1 MPELPLR
8 ALACAIG
15 AKIICWDHALG
26 VNYEFSDGDREAHA
40 LGPDDRLVL
49 DRLRRA
55 GKVEYLND
63 DVRTRYAATLN
74 EKLPR
79 LCRSGGEAVI
89 RRWPMAARRT
99 T

>member
-1 MPELPLR
+1 
-8 ALACAIG
+8 
-15 AKIICWDHALG
+15 
-26 VNYEFSDGDREAHA
+26 
-40 LGPDDRLVL
+40 
-49 DRLRRA
+49 
-55 GKVEYLND
+55 VEYLND